1 MENAGYDRK
10 RVLKSD
16 GIYKSAYSPE
26 LERFFR
32 IIRTGLFGR
41 RIRRYEHLTIACSD
55 AKNSVRFRS
64 GVVENTV
71 ELANTII
78 INVDCLVT
86 DYECDVRIDTR
97 KIPFYKCVEDVPA
110 WWETYDGYAP
120 LHVPDAARSPL
131 YSA

>member
-1 MENAGYDRK
+1 MSRRSLSLRLNGK
-10 RVLKSD
+10 C
-16 GIYKSAYSPE
+16 
-26 LERFFR
+26 
-32 IIRTGLFGR
+32 

-64 GVVENTV
+64 GVVESTV
-71 ELANTII
+71 ELANTVI

>member
-10 RVLKSD
+10 HVLQSD

-32 IIRTGLFGR
+32 IIRAGLFGR

-71 ELANTII
+71 ELANTVI

-86 DYECDVRIDTR
+86 DLRVRCAYR
-97 KIPFYKCVEDVPA
+97 HKEN
-110 WWETYDGYAP
+110 P
-120 LHVPDAARSPL
+120 LL
-131 YSA
+131 

>member
-16 GIYKSAYSPE
+16 GIYKSTYSPE

-32 IIRTGLFGR
+32 IIRAGLFGR

-55 AKNSVRFRS
+55 AKNSVRF
-64 GVVENTV
+64 
-71 ELANTII
+71 
-78 INVDCLVT
+78 

>member
-1 MENAGYDRK
+1 M
-10 RVLKSD
+10 
-16 GIYKSAYSPE
+16 
-26 LERFFR
+26 
-32 IIRTGLFGR
+32 
-41 RIRRYEHLTIACSD
+41 
-55 AKNSVRFRS
+55 
-64 GVVENTV
+64 
-71 ELANTII
+71 ELANTVI

-110 WWETYDGYAP
+110 WWETYDGYSP

>member
-1 MENAGYDRK
+1 M
-10 RVLKSD
+10 
-16 GIYKSAYSPE
+16 
-26 LERFFR
+26 
-32 IIRTGLFGR
+32 
-41 RIRRYEHLTIACSD
+41 
-55 AKNSVRFRS
+55 
-64 GVVENTV
+64 
-71 ELANTII
+71 
-78 INVDCLVT
+78 T